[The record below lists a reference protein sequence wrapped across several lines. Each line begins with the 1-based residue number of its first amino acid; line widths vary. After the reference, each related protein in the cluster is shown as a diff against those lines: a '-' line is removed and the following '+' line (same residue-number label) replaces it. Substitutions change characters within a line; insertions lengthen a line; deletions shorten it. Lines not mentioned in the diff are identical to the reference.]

1 MVRVASRME
10 RYYKKETQG
19 KSRTKR
25 NTRLYNSIYS
35 YGKYSNIEGIASIDN
50 TNEIDI
56 TKVKEM
62 LDNREKY
69 QAERRY
75 RRLTNEDKPVQELP
89 KVQKRYKEDEE
100 RTYDIMDVLTKAR
113 EKKEPDDKERVLS
126 KTSYDVLKNLDL
138 KRKVNRK
145 DYYDGDDDIKEMIQ
159 TISNT
164 SMLNKLD
171 DADLAADMFS
181 DLKGHNE
188 DTQVGNLNNLK
199 EIIEEN
205 KKAPKDDKKE
215 QTMDNSF
222 FTSNLKLRKKDFAPY
237 DEDDENN
244 TSVFKTIFVTILIL
258 GIIAV
263 IGILVVQKLG
273 LF

>member
-1 MVRVASRME
+1 ME

-19 KSRTKR
+19 NSRTKR

-56 TKVKEM
+56 TKVKKM

-75 RRLTNEDKPVQELP
+75 RRLTNDDKQVQDLPVMHS
-89 KVQKRYKEDEE
+89 KYKEDND
-100 RTYDIMDVLTKAR
+100 RTYDIMDVLTKAK
-113 EKKEPDDKERVLS
+113 EKKQPDDKERVLS
-126 KTSYDVLKNLDL
+126 KTSYDVLKSLDL
-138 KRKVNRK
+138 KRNTNRR
-145 DYYDGDDDIKEMIQ
+145 DLYDDGLDSMVQ

-164 SMLNKLD
+164 SALNKLD
-171 DADLAADMFS
+171 DASLAADMFS
-181 DLKGHNE
+181 DLQGHNE
-188 DTQVGNLNNLK
+188 NTQVGKIGDIK
-199 EIIEEN
+199 ELI
-205 KKAPKDDKKE
+205 KTQQYDKKE

-222 FTSNLKLRKKDFAPY
+222 FTSDLKLKKKDFIGY
-237 DEDDENN
+237 GEEEKKG
-244 TSVFKTIFVTILIL
+244 SVFKTIFVTILIL

-263 IGILVVQKLG
+263 IGILVVQRLG

>member
-1 MVRVASRME
+1 ME
-10 RYYKKETQG
+10 RYYKKEAQG
-19 KSRTKR
+19 NSRTKR

-50 TNEIDI
+50 TNQIDI
-56 TKVKEM
+56 TKVKKM
-62 LDNREKY
+62 LETREKY
-69 QAERRY
+69 QAERKY
-75 RRLTNEDKPVQELP
+75 RRLTNEENVIQELP
-89 KVQKRYKEDEE
+89 KVRSRYKEED
-100 RTYDIMDVLTKAR
+100 RTYDIMDVLNKAR

-138 KRKVNRK
+138 KRKNSVK
-145 DYYDGDDDIKEMIQ
+145 DYDNEDDLKDMIQ

-188 DTQVGNLNNLK
+188 DTQVGNLNNIK
-199 EIIEEN
+199 ELIEEN
-205 KKAPKDDKKE
+205 KNNEKKKE

-222 FTSNLKLRKKDFAPY
+222 FTSNLKLKKKDFVEY
-237 DEDDENN
+237 GEEEKKG
-244 TSVFKTIFVTILIL
+244 SVFKTIFVTILIL

-263 IGILVVQKLG
+263 VGILVVQKLG

>member
-1 MVRVASRME
+1 ME

-19 KSRTKR
+19 NSRTKR

-50 TNEIDI
+50 TNQIDI
-56 TKVKEM
+56 TKVKKM
-62 LDNREKY
+62 LETREKY
-69 QAERRY
+69 QAERKY
-75 RRLTNEDKPVQELP
+75 RRLTNEENVIQELP
-89 KVQKRYKEDEE
+89 KVRSRYKEED
-100 RTYDIMDVLTKAR
+100 RTYDIMDVLNKAR

-138 KRKVNRK
+138 KRKNSVK
-145 DYYDGDDDIKEMIQ
+145 DYDNEDDLKDMIQ

-188 DTQVGNLNNLK
+188 DTQVGNLNNIK
-199 EIIEEN
+199 ELIEEN
-205 KKAPKDDKKE
+205 KNNEKKKE

-222 FTSNLKLRKKDFAPY
+222 FTSNLKLKKKDFVEY
-237 DEDDENN
+237 GEEEKKG
-244 TSVFKTIFVTILIL
+244 SVFKTIFVTILIL

-263 IGILVVQKLG
+263 VGILVVQKLG